1 VHERRTG
8 ALTGDNAFVSWPGP
22 GSSVRSRFF
31 DLGIVLLVGA
41 ALVGAYAFL
50 SVCYGPTGCRFVYL
64 EELAALALLVLGGG
78 LIATD
83 YVGRSST

>member
-1 VHERRTG
+1 MT
-8 ALTGDNAFVSWPGP
+8 ALRSDNAFVSWPGTVCA
-22 GSSVRSRFF
+22 VRTRLF

-64 EELAALALLVLGGG
+64 EELAALALLVLGVG

-83 YVGRSST
+83 YVSRSSS